1 MTRIRL
7 PARLE
12 SNDMAGGLVRRSA
25 CHGGRAAQRGHGLV
39 AAALRHHSTRAAFA
53 AAALSGYAQLE
64 LNGIKTHAS
73 VGAAGNV
80 TVRNTVANTD
90 DHGGVQGRWREVVS
104 INTNLSHLQP
114 LSECV
119 YEKIIFHSCL
129 GLSGKGLSH
138 F

>member
-1 MTRIRL
+1 M
-7 PARLE
+7 
-12 SNDMAGGLVRRSA
+12 RRSA
-25 CHGGRAAQRGHGLV
+25 CHGGSAAQRGHGLV
-39 AAALRHHSTRAAFA
+39 AAALRHHSPRAAFA
-53 AAALSGYAQLE
+53 ATALGGYAQLE

-129 GLSGKGLSH
+129 RLLGKGLSH

>member
-1 MTRIRL
+1 
-7 PARLE
+7 
-12 SNDMAGGLVRRSA
+12 MAGGLVRRSA

-53 AAALSGYAQLE
+53 ATALSGYAQLE

-129 GLSGKGLSH
+129 RLPGKGLRH